1 MNEILIGYN
10 KESPQKKGSEIKINI
25 LSKPKDN
32 LLFKYIVGLEG
43 AWETLQDFSR
53 VEEIVWK
60 PEKDGRYILMV
71 QAKEENSEK
80 SFDYVS
86 KYEYI
91 IGEEYSDSTII
102 KGLFLSKKQ
111 FNIGEKLYLKVE
123 TNKNSVLYRYFIKKD
138 EKWVLAKDYCTENT
152 FVYSVKEIGEQEIL
166 VQCKSIDSE
175 KKFDDAKKIA
185 YKVIDINKL
194 KINNFKCLSSLLV
207 TNEELVFEVEAEY
220 QDNRMILYKFIKI
233 NLTGQSD
240 CIQDYSTKKV
250 VSYKETTPGRY
261 KILCLAKD
269 IYSPNDYD
277 DRAIIYYDV
286 DPYEKIQILSF
297 TSDISS
303 PQTISK
309 DIVLKAVAKGGK
321 DLRYRYIIEGSKNE
335 DSGYIKSNEYLW
347 KPEEAGE
354 YQIKLYVRDV
364 SCNDKYEAYKI
375 MNFTIDNLFR
385 DPVKIDEIILD
396 KKENLLVNESVNI
409 KVIAEGGIELLY
421 SFIVKKDS
429 EEKEKVEY
437 NECNWVKFVP
447 EEAGKFEVEI
457 RVKDK
462 YSDKL
467 FDAHDIIHINSYK
480 YIPAKIDYI
489 LTDPKEYYLI
499 GEQLVLDVITQD
511 TCDILLKYVLQINGH
526 EVEETDY
533 VKSRRYKITPRCSGR
548 YLIKVYG
555 KNRESDKVF
564 DCEKELEVIVNDA
577 PPITNTRLKC
587 DRFEFLPNEPIQ
599 VCAECDGGKDVIYE
613 FYLMENKEWNLVQ
626 KYSKKNY
633 YDFIPFKKGIY
644 KILVLSKSS
653 YKKISYEDYCVIKV
667 KVTETPVLRNILNG
681 DNKITNKEIL
691 KNTLLLDFT
700 LMDS

>member
-10 KESPQKKGSEIKINI
+10 KESPQNKGSKIKINI

-43 AWETLQDFSR
+43 SWETLQDFSQ

-60 PEKDGRYILMV
+60 PQKDGRYILMV

-91 IGEEYSDSTII
+91 IGEECTNSTLI

-152 FVYSVKEIGEQEIL
+152 FVCSVKEVGEQEIL
-166 VQCKSIDSE
+166 VQCKAIDSE
-175 KKFDDAKKIA
+175 KKFDDVKKIA
-185 YKVIDINKL
+185 YKVVDINKL
-194 KINNFKCLSSLLV
+194 KINNFKCLNSLLV

-233 NLTGQSD
+233 NLTGQVE

-250 VSYKETTPGRY
+250 VSYKETTPGKY

-269 IYSPNDYD
+269 LYSPNEHD

-286 DPYEKIQILSF
+286 APYEKVQILSF

-309 DIVLKAVAKGGK
+309 DIVLKAVVKGGK
-321 DLRYRYIIEGSKNE
+321 DLRYRYIVEGSKNE
-335 DSGYIKSNEYLW
+335 DSGYIKSSEYLW

-354 YQIKLYVRDV
+354 YEINLYVRDV
-364 SCNDKYEAYKI
+364 SCSDKYEDYKV
-375 MNFTIDNLFR
+375 MSFTIDNLFR

-396 KKENLLVNESVNI
+396 KKENLLVNESVKI

-421 SFIVKKDS
+421 SFIVKKDN
-429 EEKEKVEY
+429 EEKEKVDY
-437 NECNWVKFVP
+437 NECNWVNFIP
-447 EEAGKFEVEI
+447 EEAGNFEVEI

-467 FDAHDIIHINSYK
+467 FDAHDIIHINCYK

-489 LTDPKEYYLI
+489 LTNPKEYYLI
-499 GEQLVLDVITQD
+499 GEQIVLDVITQD
-511 TCDILLKYVLQINGH
+511 TCDMLLKYVLQINGH

-533 VKSRRYKITPRCSGR
+533 VKSRRYKVTPRCSGR

-555 KNRESDKVF
+555 KNKESDKIF

-599 VCAECDGGKDVIYE
+599 VCAESDGGKDVIYE

-667 KVTETPVLRNILNG
+667 KVTETPVLRNILNR
-681 DNKITNKEIL
+681 DNKVTNKEIL

-700 LMDS
+700 LMDN